1 MLITSQSNHKL
12 HTTGPLFPRCLTFTF
27 SPLNHQQPL
36 SSFFHPLSSNEDMY
50 RSFLWWLF
58 KNSEKR
64 SFSEFFVDVFHN
76 DKRGNYPLFYGFVST
91 TGALNILVLATSV
104 SQLALRDLAW
114 WLWAVFFHAQWI
126 HDQIRSCCEMFLSNF
141 EFDSWNTQC
150 LICLRFWVAKTFQL
164 LDDVGKDY
172 LCRCLAFRIR
182 NARRSFPN
190 CLTLF
195 LRQKLP
201 FLGQTA

>member
-12 HTTGPLFPRCLTFTF
+12 HTTAPLFPRCLTFTF

-114 WLWAVFFHAQWI
+114 LIWAVFSRPMNPW
-126 HDQIRSCCEMFLSNF
+126 S
-141 EFDSWNTQC
+141 DSVLLWNAFVK
-150 LICLRFWVAKTFQL
+150 FWVWFHETLNAWSVWDFGSPRHSSCWMMLEKTIFV
-164 LDDVGKDY
+164 D
-172 LCRCLAFRIR
+172 AW
-182 NARRSFPN
+182 
-190 CLTLF
+190 
-195 LRQKLP
+195 P
-201 FLGQTA
+201 FG